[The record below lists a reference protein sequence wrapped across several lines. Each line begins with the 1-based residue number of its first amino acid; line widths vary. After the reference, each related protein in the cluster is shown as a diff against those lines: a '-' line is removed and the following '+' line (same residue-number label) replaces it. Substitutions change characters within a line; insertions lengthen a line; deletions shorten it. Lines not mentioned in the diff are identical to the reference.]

1 MSDTGMSRP
10 LLAHLSWRFHP
21 RMEEVAVAALAYIL
35 NRYPASR
42 SGLNDVLQ
50 QAVPDLQLSD
60 GSFETEAAAADGTR
74 PDVMQTGVDGEERL
88 FIEAKFHAS
97 LTPNQPVPYLER
109 LPEDDVSALMF
120 LAPSWRV
127 ETLWAQLL
135 HRIDKAGMRSSAEGS
150 WCATVDGTEK
160 HLLVTD
166 WTTLLNN
173 MEARLASAGEGL
185 ADVRQLIGLTR
196 FAETNAPKSPHAGE
210 ALVKQVA
217 AIGRSA
223 GWISE
228 EGLRPT
234 PKPYGYG
241 RYVSLGRRARLG
253 VWVGFN
259 TNLHEEFKDTPLWIR
274 ATRWKAPYDSG
285 WTERT
290 IPTLKE
296 RLSPYT
302 KRVGKGL
309 WVGVVPEE
317 PADPDSY
324 AEQLERIAKIVDEA
338 SEFRLTRAAVLT
350 EVGRR
355 YDRPVM
361 NNVHRAEYVEALVA
375 LALRDSG
382 WVRKEPWGA
391 WHFENESGVR
401 LKLKHS
407 AAVQSWGKGRAE
419 DSPRFDIAPGKGYW
433 DDEEGRWVER
443 RGRHANVYVFAW
455 HGGSG
460 ETTDQRDPASWE
472 FYVVS
477 TRDLPEQKSIG
488 LPAIW
493 DLAARCCIDGLAAV
507 IDEISA
513 AVRCVEGAAATISEA
528 T

>member
-1 MSDTGMSRP
+1 MSDTERSRP
-10 LLAHLSWRFHP
+10 LLARLAWRFHP
-21 RMEEVAVAALAYIL
+21 RTEEVAVEALAYIL

-42 SGLNDVLQ
+42 GGLNELLRKM
-50 QAVPDLQLSD
+50 VPELRLSD
-60 GSFETEAAAADGTR
+60 GPFRTEVSASDGTK
-74 PDVMQTGVDGEERL
+74 PDVVQTGVDGEERL

-97 LTPNQPVPYLER
+97 LTPNQPVPYLQR
-109 LPEDDVSALMF
+109 LPDDGVSALMF
-120 LAPSWRV
+120 LAPSWR
-127 ETLWAQLL
+127 LKDLRAQLL
-135 HRIDKAGMRSSAEGS
+135 YRVDKAGMTASTEGP
-150 WCATVDGTEK
+150 WCATVDGTQK

-173 MEARLASAGEGL
+173 MEARLASSEEGL

-196 FAETNAPKSPHAGE
+196 FAETNTPKSPHAGE
-210 ALVKQVA
+210 ALVNQVV

-223 GWISE
+223 GWINQD
-228 EGLRPT
+228 GLNAT

-241 RYVSLGRRARLG
+241 RYVRLGRRARLG

-259 TNLHEEFKDTPLWIR
+259 TNLHEEFKDTPLWIW
-274 ATRWKAPYDSG
+274 ATRWKPPSDSG

-296 RLSPYT
+296 RFSPYT
-302 KRVGKGL
+302 KQVGKGL

-324 AEQLERIAKIVDEA
+324 AEELERIAEIADAA
-338 SEFRLTRAAVLT
+338 SESRLSRAAVLR

-361 NNVHRAEYVEALVA
+361 NNVHRAEYVEGLVA

-382 WVRKEPWGA
+382 WMRKEPWEA

-407 AAVQSWGKGRAE
+407 AAVQSWEKGVAQ

-433 DDEEGRWVER
+433 DDEAGRWVESP
-443 RGRHANVYVFAW
+443 GRHAEVYVFAW
-455 HGGSG
+455 HGSSG
-460 ETTDQRDPASWE
+460 ETTDQRDPTSWE
-472 FYVVS
+472 FYVVPE
-477 TRDLPEQKSIG
+477 RDLPEQKSIG
-488 LPAIW
+488 LPAVRDLTSPCRIR
-493 DLAARCCIDGLAAV
+493 DLATTVVSVVDSGPCPFLN
-507 IDEISA
+507 
-513 AVRCVEGAAATISEA
+513 
-528 T
+528 

>member
-1 MSDTGMSRP
+1 MSNTEMSRP

-42 SGLNDVLQ
+42 RELNDVLQ
-50 QAVPDLQLSD
+50 RAVPDLELSD
-60 GSFETEAAAADGTR
+60 GPFETEAAAPDGTR
-74 PDVMQTGVDGEERL
+74 PDVMQTGVDGKERL

-109 LPEDDVSALMF
+109 LPQDGISALMF
-120 LAPSWRV
+120 LAPSWRL
-127 ETLWAQLL
+127 ETLRTQLL
-135 HRIDKAGMRSSAEGS
+135 HRIEKAGMRASAEDP
-150 WCATVDGTEK
+150 WCATVGGMHK
-160 HLLVTD
+160 HLLLTD
-166 WTTLLNN
+166 WTTLLNG
-173 MEARLASAGEGL
+173 MERQLAGSAEGL

-196 FAETNAPKSPHAGE
+196 FAEKNAPKSPHAGE

-217 AIGRSA
+217 AIGRRA
-223 GWISE
+223 GWINE

-241 RYVSLGRRARLG
+241 RYVSLGRHAKLG
-253 VWVGFN
+253 VWVGLN
-259 TNLHEEFKDTPLWIR
+259 TSLHEEFKDTPLWIR

-317 PADPDSY
+317 PADPESY
-324 AEQLERIAKIVDEA
+324 AEELERIAEIVDEA
-338 SEFRLTRAAVLT
+338 ADSRLSCASVLA

-361 NNVHRAEYVEALVA
+361 NNVHRVEYVEALVA
-375 LALRDSG
+375 LALRDGG
-382 WVRKEPWGA
+382 WTRKAPWST

-407 AAVQSWGKGRAE
+407 AAVQSWGDGVAQ

-433 DDEEGRWVER
+433 DDEEGQWVER
-443 RGRHANVYVFAW
+443 RGRHADVYVFAW

-460 ETTDQRDPASWE
+460 EKLDQRDPASWE
-472 FYVVS
+472 FYVVAK
-477 TRDLPEQKSIG
+477 RDLPEQKSIG
-488 LPAIW
+488 LPAIR
-493 DLAARCCIDGLAAV
+493 DLTSRCRIERLAAAV
-507 IDEISA
+507 GETSG
-513 AVRCVEGAAATISEA
+513 AVR
-528 T
+528 